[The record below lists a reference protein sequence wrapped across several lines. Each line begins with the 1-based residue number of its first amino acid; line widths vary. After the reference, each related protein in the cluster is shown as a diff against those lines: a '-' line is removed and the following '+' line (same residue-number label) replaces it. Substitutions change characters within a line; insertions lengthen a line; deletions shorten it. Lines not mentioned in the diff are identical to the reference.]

1 MAPDLPHITS
11 KSMIL
16 RNEFSVVH
24 VSIERVNQSHI
35 LTIFSTITGKAVNL
49 DPLELEAM
57 TRIEKDVL
65 RKALLTEWSI
75 PS

>member
-1 MAPDLPHITS
+1 MAPDLPHRTS
-11 KSMIL
+11 ESMIL

-24 VSIERVNQSHI
+24 VIIEQVHQSHI